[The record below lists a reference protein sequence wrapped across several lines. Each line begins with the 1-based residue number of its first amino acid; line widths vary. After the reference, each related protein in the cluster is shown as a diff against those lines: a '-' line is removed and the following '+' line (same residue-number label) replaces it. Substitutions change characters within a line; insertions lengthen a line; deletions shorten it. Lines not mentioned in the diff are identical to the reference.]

1 MANNSGNKHLGHL
14 FFEHMKTRPNA
25 VCQIDAATGKYESN
39 ASVLYRSMRL
49 AQCLRQFG
57 AKPGDVLA
65 LHGKNHLDIHIPYY
79 AALLNGMPIV
89 GVDPMF
95 KFEEIKKLFKLT
107 KPKVAFCQCEHF
119 IDAVTELGLDTKVVT
134 FSEGKHSIQNFIREY
149 DDEDDLESFRPAEF
163 DLDKIYL
170 WLISTG
176 GTSGVLKI
184 AAFKH
189 RPWMTRLKEL
199 RKYIQIED
207 SPRNTPALFLS
218 PVQWIG
224 GFYNAIAM
232 PLFNLCKIQTSL
244 QPTTDHIVDII
255 KEYRPISALFG
266 PSMLDSLLKHEKIC
280 DFTSFNLVMVT
291 GGKVHKELLHELRK
305 RIRPDAIAA
314 EMYGQT
320 ETMGQVF
327 SLEPDGPLGSCGKAT
342 DVHQVKLMDP
352 DTDIEITK
360 PKVTGEL
367 WLKGPMFTEYYNDP
381 RETAAVFTE
390 DGWFKTGDLLYK
402 DKNDYF
408 YFVERLGMLI
418 KYRNYHVAPLEI
430 VEVIRQ
436 HPGVKDVSVTSISN
450 VFDGEHPV
458 ACVVRRPGYKVTAHE
473 IKELVA
479 DKLSYSKRL
488 RGGVIFMEKIPRT
501 SAGKVARAKLKHIAA
516 VAYRE

>member
-1 MANNSGNKHLGHL
+1 MAENCDRHLGHL
-14 FFEHMKTRPNA
+14 FFEHMKKRPQA
-25 VCQIDAATGKYESN
+25 ICQIDAATGKYESN
-39 ASVLYRSMRL
+39 ASVLYRSIRL

-65 LHGKNHLDIHIPYY
+65 LHGKNHLDLHIPYY

-107 KPKVAFCQCEHF
+107 TPKVAFCQCEHF
-119 IDAVTELGLDTKVVT
+119 IDAVTELGLDTKIVT
-134 FSEGKHSIQNFIREY
+134 FSEGKHSMQNFIREY
-149 DDEDDLESFRPAEF
+149 DDGDDLEEFRPAEF

-176 GTSGVLKI
+176 GTSGVLKV

-189 RPWMTRLKEL
+189 KPWMLRLQQQKKLVQLTESS
-199 RKYIQIED
+199 K
-207 SPRNTPALFLS
+207 NTPALHLS

-244 QPTTDHIVDII
+244 PPTADHVIDII
-255 KEYRPISALFG
+255 KEFRPINALVG
-266 PSMLDSLLKHEKIC
+266 PSLLESLLKHEKNC
-280 DFTSFNLVMVT
+280 DFTSFDLIMVA
-291 GGKVHKELLHELRK
+291 GGKVHKELIYELRN
-305 RIRPDAIAA
+305 RMRPNTIAA

-342 DVHQVKLMDP
+342 DVHQVMLMDP
-352 DTDIEITK
+352 DTEIEIKK
-360 PKVTGEL
+360 PNVSGEL
-367 WLKGPMFTEYYNDP
+367 WVKGPMFTEYYNNP
-381 RETAAVFTE
+381 QETAAVFTE

-402 DKNDYF
+402 DKDGYF

-418 KYRNYHVAPLEI
+418 KYRNYHIAPLEI

-436 HPGVKDVSVTSISN
+436 HPGVLDVSVTSIAN

-458 ACVVRRPGYKVTAHE
+458 ACVVRRPGFNVTAHE

-479 DKLSYSKRL
+479 NKLSYSKRL
-488 RGGVIFMEKIPRT
+488 RGGVIFMESIPRT
-501 SAGKVARAKLKHIAA
+501 STGKVARAKLKRIAA
-516 VAYRE
+516 IAYRE

>member
-1 MANNSGNKHLGHL
+1 MARNDNNKHLGHL

-149 DDEDDLESFRPAEF
+149 DDGDNLETFR
-163 DLDKIYL
+163 
-170 WLISTG
+170 
-176 GTSGVLKI
+176 
-184 AAFKH
+184 
-189 RPWMTRLKEL
+189 
-199 RKYIQIED
+199 

-266 PSMLDSLLKHEKIC
+266 PSMMDSLLKHEKIC

-305 RIRPDAIAA
+305 RIRPDAMAV

-320 ETMGQVF
+320 ETMGQ
-327 SLEPDGPLGSCGKAT
+327 
-342 DVHQVKLMDP
+342 LMDP
-352 DTDIEITK
+352 DTEIEITK

-402 DKNDYF
+402 DKNGYF

-436 HPGVKDVSVTSISN
+436 HPGVKDVSVTSVSN

-458 ACVVRRPGYKVTAHE
+458 ACVVRRPGYNVTAHE